1 MTNNKVTIGTTS
13 KQQNNV
19 IVQKITRHVE
29 IFLLFWVNESDPAVK
44 MFSESAQTRMKN
56 IKKAS
61 WFDEKVH
68 KVHCPPIQSIQEVK
82 TVVSAWI
89 NKYGGKDK
97 AQVKE
102 VGIFSHAALDGPISV
117 YTANTPSVPDCSCQ
131 MAITGG
137 WDNIDFNWVRK
148 DALCVF
154 YGCNSGHKN
163 GFSQKISAL
172 GNFKD
177 VSVWGQST
185 STFPSFYPDKR
196 KTTLDRAS
204 NLVWDLEPT
213 YMVGGNEN
221 EGYLAIIS
229 LTGIDINPL
238 NYFLNG
244 EYKGTS
250 HQGMFNDHR
259 GKI

>member
-1 MTNNKVTIGTTS
+1 MDDKKVTKGVTA
-13 KQQNNV
+13 KNNNV
-19 IVQKITRHVE
+19 ITQKITRHVE
-29 IFLLFWVNESDPAVK
+29 IFLLLWVNESDAAVK

-68 KVHCPPIQSIQEVK
+68 KVHCPPVQSIQEIK
-82 TVVSAWI
+82 IVVSAWI
-89 NKYGGKDK
+89 NKYGGKEK
-97 AQVKE
+97 ARVKE
-102 VGIFSHAALDGPISV
+102 VGIFSHAALDGPISI
-117 YTANTPSVPDCSCQ
+117 YTANMPSVPDCSCQ

-137 WDNIDFNWVRK
+137 WDDIDFNWVRK

-172 GNFKD
+172 ENFKD
-177 VSVWGQST
+177 VTIWGQST
-185 STFPSFYPDKR
+185 STFPSSYPDKR

-213 YMVGGNEN
+213 YMVGGNDN
-221 EGYLAIIS
+221 EGYLAIMS
-229 LTGIDINPL
+229 LTGIDIKSSELFP
-238 NYFLNG
+238 
-244 EYKGTS
+244 
-250 HQGMFNDHR
+250 
-259 GKI
+259 